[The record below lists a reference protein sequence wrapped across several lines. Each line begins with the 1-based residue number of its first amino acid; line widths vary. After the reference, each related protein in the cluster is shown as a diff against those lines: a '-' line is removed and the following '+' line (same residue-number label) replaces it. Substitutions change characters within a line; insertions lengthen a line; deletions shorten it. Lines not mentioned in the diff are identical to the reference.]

1 MRSAHPF
8 LFVIHFKGTK
18 VLTDSS
24 SIDRVHKNP
33 SLLGSP
39 DTQTLPLADIYT
51 FLAEKDD
58 VAAFSLW
65 LKHFAVSKINRN
77 YSVKR
82 WLNQQIAEIDEL
94 ISEQVNAVL
103 HDARFQRLESSWR
116 GLWFLVEA
124 AVASDNIKIRLL
136 DVNWKDLS
144 KDIERAPDFDQS
156 GLFHLIYNEE
166 FGTPGGEPFG
176 VLLGDYYVSHRPYEG
191 HRYDDVF
198 TLQGI
203 SRAAAAA
210 FCPFVCSA
218 APQLF
223 GLDSYD
229 TLGLPINLDNVFR
242 ADEYIRW
249 RSLREREDSRFLA
262 LTLPNLLM
270 RKPYE
275 RDYNS
280 PQGMHFVE
288 DVAGK
293 NNNKYLWGNACFAL
307 GSVLIR
313 EFSEV
318 GWFSHI
324 RGVPRDYLGGGL
336 VTQFPSLSCKTDSS
350 KAMVKMSTS
359 VTITDQLERELSDLG
374 LISLCHCYQTPYA
387 VFNNCPSLQVSK
399 NYGNKS
405 ANANARISS
414 MLQQILCGSRFAQ
427 YIKVIIRDKV
437 GSYVTADACQRFLQD
452 WLDEYTTGR
461 DDLSWEMMA
470 RYPLREARVRVVEEP
485 GKPGHYSSIVHL
497 KTHYT
502 VDHLVSELKLTTALN
517 QIETGKV

>member
-1 MRSAHPF
+1 M
-8 LFVIHFKGTK
+8 
-18 VLTDSS
+18 LTDSLG
-24 SIDRVHKNP
+24 IERVHKNP
-33 SLLGSP
+33 SS
-39 DTQTLPLADIYT
+39 DSTDSLALSLSNVHT
-51 FLAEKDD
+51 FLYEEDD
-58 VAAFSLW
+58 AAAFSTW
-65 LKHFAVSKINRN
+65 LNHFSTTKVNEKTKA
-77 YSVKR
+77 KR
-82 WLNQQIAEIDEL
+82 WLNQQIADIDEL
-94 ISEQVNAVL
+94 ISEQINAVL
-103 HDARFQRLESSWR
+103 HNNRFQQLESSWR
-116 GLWFLVEA
+116 GLWFLVDA
-124 AVASDNIKIRLL
+124 AISTENVKIRLL
-136 DVNWKDLS
+136 DVSWKDLS
-144 KDIERAPDFDQS
+144 KDMERAPDFDQS

-223 GLDSYD
+223 GLDSFD

-242 ADEYIRW
+242 SDEYIRW
-249 RSLREREDSRFLA
+249 RSLREGEDSRFLA
-262 LTLPNLLM
+262 LTLPHVLM
-270 RKPYE
+270 REPYA
-275 RDYNS
+275 RDYQS
-280 PQGMHFVE
+280 VSGMHFIEEVS
-288 DVAGK
+288 GK
-293 NNNKYLWGNACFAL
+293 TNSKYLWGNACFAL
-307 GSVLIR
+307 GTVLIR
-313 EFSEV
+313 EFAEV

-324 RGVPRDYLGGGL
+324 RGVPRDHYGGGL
-336 VTQFPSLSCKTDSS
+336 VTQFPTPGYKTDSS

-359 VTITDQLERELSDLG
+359 VTLTDQLERELSDLG
-374 LISLCHCYQTPYA
+374 LISLCHCFQTPFA
-387 VFNNCPSLQVSK
+387 AFNNCPSLQVSK

-437 GSYVTADACQRFLQD
+437 GSYITASSCERFLQD
-452 WLDEYTTGR
+452 WLDQYSTGR

-470 RYPLREARVRVVEEP
+470 RYPLREARVRVMEEP
-485 GKPGHYSSIVHL
+485 GKSGHYASVVHL
-497 KTHYT
+497 KTHYS

-517 QIETGKV
+517 QVEIGKA